1 MKNMRA
7 DSVRPQRG
15 ITGLETAI
23 ILIAFVVVASVF
35 AFTILSA
42 GVQSSEANKQT
53 VAAGLKE
60 TRTLLLQQGSAF
72 AWQGDLGGSDTV
84 YKVAFIVANSLA
96 GEPIDMTPPYT
107 ADDSGTDPDYD
118 STNSSVVVVSYADE
132 DQRLL
137 DIPWT
142 IQFIG
147 KSNGDNLLEDGEKA
161 EVTVWLLDRDTSVAI
176 TAADSVAYMDGTGD
190 GGGAGGIDSSGTLLA
205 KSTRFIVELTPQ
217 QGASL
222 TIQRTLPPGLRQVMN
237 LQ

>member
-1 MKNMRA
+1 
-7 DSVRPQRG
+7 VG

-53 VAAGLKE
+53 VSAGLKE

-72 AWQGDLGGSDTV
+72 AFQGDLGGSDTV

-107 ADDSGTDPDYD
+107 VDDSGTDPDYD
-118 STNSSVVVVSYADE
+118 SSNSSVVVVSYADE
-132 DQRLL
+132 GQRLL

-142 IQFIG
+142 VQFIG

-161 EVTVWLLDRDTSVAI
+161 EVTVWLLDRDTSVDI
-176 TAADSVAYMDGTGD
+176 TATDSVAYMDGTG
-190 GGGAGGIDSSGTLLA
+190 
-205 KSTRFIVELTPQ
+205 FIVELTPQ
-217 QGASL
+217 QGAPL